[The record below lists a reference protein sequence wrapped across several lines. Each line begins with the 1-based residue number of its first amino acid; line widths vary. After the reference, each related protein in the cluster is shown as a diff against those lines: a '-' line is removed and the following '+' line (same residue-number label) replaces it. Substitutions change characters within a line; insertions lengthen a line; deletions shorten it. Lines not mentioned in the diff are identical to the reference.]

1 MSMLTPVLQPP
12 EVKEYLSKGER
23 FIKWDDET
31 ANASPVILR
40 VDPKGFYLYWTYQ
53 NKEMEILDITSIRDT
68 RVGRFAKIPKC
79 QKLREVFNLDYP
91 HSTFLLKTLTIV
103 SGPDMVDLTFHNF
116 VSYKENVGKSW
127 AEDIMAIVRNPLT
140 YNASRYTFLEKILVK
155 LKMQLNAE
163 GKIPVKN
170 IFQMFPADRKRV
182 EAALSACHLP
192 KGKNDAINP
201 EDFPETVYKTF
212 LMNLCPRPE
221 IDEIFTSHHLKAKP
235 YMTKEHLAKFINKK
249 QRDSRL
255 NDILFPP
262 AKPEQVQSLIEKY
275 EPSGINIQRGQL
287 SPEGMVWF
295 LCGPENNVIALDK
308 LVLYQDMTQPL
319 SHYFINSSH
328 NTYLTAGQFSGIS
341 SPEMYRQTLLAGCR
355 CVELDCWKGRPPDEE
370 PIITHGFTMT
380 TEILFKDAIE
390 AIAESA
396 FKTSLY
402 PVILSFENHVDSPK
416 QQAKMAEYCRTIF
429 GDMLLTEPLEKYP
442 LKPGVPLPSPKDLL
456 GKILI
461 KNKKKQSVSG
471 KRQNSL
477 KKGRNVEPEVIGQPA
492 PMDAEDTG
500 DVAEEEPEEEDE
512 QLGNLDE
519 EEIKKMQSDEGTA
532 GLEVTAYEE
541 MSSLVNYIQ
550 PIKFDSFEVSA
561 QKNRSY
567 VISSFTELKAY
578 DLLTKF
584 PMQFSKCRYNK
595 RQMSRIYPKGT
606 RMDSSNYM
614 PQMFWNVGCQM
625 VALNFQTMD
634 VPMQQNMALFEF
646 NGQCGYLLK
655 HEFMRRP
662 DKPFDPFSVDRID
675 VILSGQFL
683 SDRSVKT
690 YVEVEL
696 FGLPRDT
703 KRKYRTKLTSTAN
716 SINPVWKEEPFVF
729 EKIMMP
735 ELASLKIVAYEEGG
749 KFIGH
754 RVIPIIAVHSGYHH
768 VCLRSES
775 NMPLTMPSLFVYL
788 EVKDYVPDAWADL
801 TIALSNPIK
810 FFSLQDKKSVKLK
823 DGSVERLD
831 MQRNFPSAES
841 NGIPDSSGKF
851 TTPFA
856 NGPAEPQTASLAE
869 LQQMKLF
876 LKLLKKQEK
885 ELKELE
891 RKGSKRR
898 EELLQKYSALFSEPI
913 YHGGK
918 KRAIHSRKTQKK
930 RSLTIADVDTT
941 CANPVVMAESID
953 SQVLELK
960 ERLKMD
966 LIQLGEEHYDGIRRR
981 KEQHATEQV
990 TKITELAKEKQTAE
1004 LKALKESSESNI
1016 KDIKKKLEAKRVD
1029 RIQAMM
1035 RNTSDKAA
1043 QERLKK
1049 EINNSHIQ
1057 EVVQTI
1063 KLVIEK
1069 TARYQRKLEEKQA
1082 DNLRAIK
1089 EKESQLQ
1096 QEAVAEYEEKL
1107 KSLNAEVQE
1116 IMKNCAKVVFPE
1128 EPEMWN
1134 EAVLSIPK
1142 EEQHSTEQLEKK
1154 IPVAEVSR
1162 LTIAMPEPPE
1172 TETDSN
1178 IEERTSV
1185 CAWGETTE
1193 NKTLLYIILDLQ
1205 LSRFAATICLSTSYP
1220 ETLALNPSMHLAIQ
1234 ATFCCANTELQT
1246 IAVLAV
1252 PNCSSYSLAPYFY
1265 TGELAV
1271 EIKDGVRNGISTRGE
1286 AAFPVKTQSRATAIT
1301 ATWAEVETTLKLK
1314 PVIPCSKKCLF
1325 QNPGLL
1331 LQPFLVLK
1339 ATQTQNS
1346 IPKALPHIYL
1356 RAALLG
1362 PSCEKGLRRKAAWKL
1377 QTGTSFLR
1385 ASIPNSTWSGS
1396 RVSILSKKSLRTGEV
1411 CEKAT
1416 NPKIQQIS
1424 CSTLTWTA
1432 GRQEDGQRPVDPEV
1446 CWKPAVE
1453 QSKTMNSSGSHS
1465 SRWGR
1470 LTHQVTSHY
1479 QDCFPNQPLAV
1490 SSSLHPLR
1498 QRRSKEV
1505 PQETCS
1511 SKTVFTASSAG
1522 NSWYGCFTVIIIRLT
1537 SALPLFQTTLIW
1549 GHGNDNSSNPCQQRK
1564 AHSTETLGRSFL
1576 WSSLCQFTA
1585 LEDCSAAGGRQR
1597 TPPLYVY
1604 LIKKE
1609 LPALLLSQQCPG
1621 IALVHYH
1628 PKGSFELLMSHNHWV
1643 LTGQLPFH
1651 RRVLGKDG
1659 CYALRTSKIQQG
1671 LCSQR
1676 ARYQLMHKTNK
1687 QTHPTH
1693 AHRTSSLLK
1702 SIPTLPPKLRGNL
1715 SCREFENPLSLWS
1728 SDLSIHKKKGFL
1740 PKLHRISSLF
1750 WEKHNQPEQ
1759 LRMARAARQL
1769 RRATCHITGLQP
1781 ISDELGREE
1790 KKKKFLYNLE
1800 QAKGHNSHASSHMF
1814 V

>member
-31 ANASPVILR
+31 GSASPVILR

-53 NKEMEILDITSIRDT
+53 NKEMEILDLTSIRDT
-68 RVGRFAKIPKC
+68 RAGRFAKIPKC

-163 GKIPVKN
+163 GKIPVRN

-308 LVLYQDMTQPL
+308 LLLYQDMTQPL

-341 SPEMYRQTLLAGCR
+341 SPEMYRQTLLSGCR
-355 CVELDCWKGRPPDEE
+355 CVELDCWKGRPPEEE

-461 KNKKKQSVSG
+461 KNKKNQSISG

-477 KKGRNVEPEVIGQPA
+477 KKGRNVEPEIIGLPT
-492 PMDAEDTG
+492 PTDAEDTVWAG
-500 DVAEEEPEEEDE
+500 DVAEEELEEEVE
-512 QLGNLDE
+512 HLGNLDE

-584 PMQFSKCRYNK
+584 PMQFVEYNK

-646 NGQCGYLLK
+646 NGQSGYLLK

-662 DKPFDPFSVDRID
+662 DKQFDPFSVDRID
-675 VILSGQFL
+675 VVVASTLSVTILSGQFL

-716 SINPVWKEEPFVF
+716 SINPVWKEEAFVF
-729 EKIMMP
+729 EKIIMP
-735 ELASLKIVAYEEGG
+735 ELASLKVVAWEEGG

-754 RVIPIIAVHSGYHH
+754 RVIPVIAVHSGYHH
-768 VCLRSES
+768 ICLRSES

-788 EVKDYVPDAWADL
+788 EIKDYVPDAWADL

-810 FFSLQDKKSVKLK
+810 FFNLQDKRSVQLK
-823 DGSVERLD
+823 DGSVERLGT
-831 MQRNFPSAES
+831 QRNASAEM
-841 NGIPDSSGKF
+841 NGMPDPSGKF
-851 TTPFA
+851 STPHS
-856 NGPAEPQTASLAE
+856 NGPAGAAALAKDENVVEVLQMAEPETASLTE

-885 ELKELE
+885 ELRELE

-898 EELLQKYSALFSEPI
+898 EELLQKYSVLFSECVC
-913 YHGGK
+913 YGGK
-918 KRAIHSRKTQKK
+918 KRMVPNRKTLKK
-930 RSLTIADVDTT
+930 RSLTRGDVGT
-941 CANPVVMAESID
+941 CANPIDTAKSGD
-953 SQVLELK
+953 SQVVELR
-960 ERLKMD
+960 ERLEMD
-966 LIQLGEEHYDGIRRR
+966 LVLLGEEHHEGIRRK

-990 TKITELAKEKQTAE
+990 TKIIELAREKQTAE
-1004 LKALKESSESNI
+1004 LKALRETSESNI
-1016 KDIKKKLEAKRVD
+1016 KDIKKRLEAKRVE
-1029 RIQAMM
+1029 RIQTMM

-1063 KLVIEK
+1063 KLVTEK
-1069 TARYQRKLEEKQA
+1069 TARYQQKLEEKQA
-1082 DNLRAIK
+1082 DNLRTIK
-1089 EKESQLQ
+1089 EKASQLQ
-1096 QEAVAEYEEKL
+1096 QQAQAEYEEKL
-1107 KSLNAEVQE
+1107 KSLNTEVQE
-1116 IMKNCAKVVFPE
+1116 MVKNYAKAGFPGE
-1128 EPEMWN
+1128 QET
-1134 EAVLSIPK
+1134 PK
-1142 EEQHSTEQLEKK
+1142 EPVQSVPEGEHGSTPQWEEKA
-1154 IPVAEVSR
+1154 PVGEVSR
-1162 LTIAMPEPPE
+1162 LTPASPEPPRAGPE
-1172 TETDSN
+1172 VE
-1178 IEERTSV
+1178 IEESV
-1185 CAWGETTE
+1185 
-1193 NKTLLYIILDLQ
+1193 
-1205 LSRFAATICLSTSYP
+1205 F
-1220 ETLALNPSMHLAIQ
+1220 
-1234 ATFCCANTELQT
+1234 
-1246 IAVLAV
+1246 
-1252 PNCSSYSLAPYFY
+1252 
-1265 TGELAV
+1265 
-1271 EIKDGVRNGISTRGE
+1271 
-1286 AAFPVKTQSRATAIT
+1286 
-1301 ATWAEVETTLKLK
+1301 
-1314 PVIPCSKKCLF
+1314 
-1325 QNPGLL
+1325 
-1331 LQPFLVLK
+1331 
-1339 ATQTQNS
+1339 
-1346 IPKALPHIYL
+1346 
-1356 RAALLG
+1356 
-1362 PSCEKGLRRKAAWKL
+1362 
-1377 QTGTSFLR
+1377 
-1385 ASIPNSTWSGS
+1385 
-1396 RVSILSKKSLRTGEV
+1396 
-1411 CEKAT
+1411 
-1416 NPKIQQIS
+1416 
-1424 CSTLTWTA
+1424 
-1432 GRQEDGQRPVDPEV
+1432 
-1446 CWKPAVE
+1446 
-1453 QSKTMNSSGSHS
+1453 
-1465 SRWGR
+1465 
-1470 LTHQVTSHY
+1470 
-1479 QDCFPNQPLAV
+1479 
-1490 SSSLHPLR
+1490 
-1498 QRRSKEV
+1498 
-1505 PQETCS
+1505 
-1511 SKTVFTASSAG
+1511 
-1522 NSWYGCFTVIIIRLT
+1522 
-1537 SALPLFQTTLIW
+1537 
-1549 GHGNDNSSNPCQQRK
+1549 
-1564 AHSTETLGRSFL
+1564 
-1576 WSSLCQFTA
+1576 
-1585 LEDCSAAGGRQR
+1585 
-1597 TPPLYVY
+1597 
-1604 LIKKE
+1604 
-1609 LPALLLSQQCPG
+1609 
-1621 IALVHYH
+1621 
-1628 PKGSFELLMSHNHWV
+1628 
-1643 LTGQLPFH
+1643 
-1651 RRVLGKDG
+1651 
-1659 CYALRTSKIQQG
+1659 
-1671 LCSQR
+1671 
-1676 ARYQLMHKTNK
+1676 
-1687 QTHPTH
+1687 
-1693 AHRTSSLLK
+1693 
-1702 SIPTLPPKLRGNL
+1702 
-1715 SCREFENPLSLWS
+1715 
-1728 SDLSIHKKKGFL
+1728 
-1740 PKLHRISSLF
+1740 
-1750 WEKHNQPEQ
+1750 
-1759 LRMARAARQL
+1759 
-1769 RRATCHITGLQP
+1769 
-1781 ISDELGREE
+1781 
-1790 KKKKFLYNLE
+1790 
-1800 QAKGHNSHASSHMF
+1800 
-1814 V
+1814 

>member
-23 FIKWDDET
+23 FIKWDD
-31 ANASPVILR
+31 
-40 VDPKGFYLYWTYQ
+40 
-53 NKEMEILDITSIRDT
+53 EMEILDITSIRDT

-116 VSYKENVGKSW
+116 VSYKENVGKNW

-163 GKIPVKN
+163 GKIPVRN

-341 SPEMYRQTLLAGCR
+341 SPEMYRQALLAGCR

-429 GDMLLTEPLEKYP
+429 GDMLLTEPLDKYP

-477 KKGRNVEPEVIGQPA
+477 KKGRNVEPEITEQPL
-492 PMDAEDTG
+492 PMDAEDTVWAG
-500 DVAEEEPEEEDE
+500 DGAEEEPEEEDE

-584 PMQFSKCRYNK
+584 PLQFVEYNK

-662 DKPFDPFSVDRID
+662 DKQFDPFSLDRID
-675 VILSGQFL
+675 VVVASTLSVTASTNHSPILSGQFL
-683 SDRSVKT
+683 SERSVKT

-716 SINPVWKEEPFVF
+716 SINPVWKEEAFVF

-735 ELASLKIVAYEEGG
+735 ELASLKIVAWEEGG

-754 RVIPIIAVHSGYHH
+754 RVIPVIAVHSGYHH
-768 VCLRSES
+768 ICLRSES

-810 FFSLQDKKSVKLK
+810 FFSLQDKRSVKQK
-823 DGSVERLD
+823 DGSGERLST
-831 MQRNFPSAES
+831 QRNVPSAET
-841 NGIPDSSGKF
+841 NGVPDSAGKLS
-851 TTPFA
+851 TA
-856 NGPAEPQTASLAE
+856 LSNGPAGNAGGRAELEAEGRAWAHKRLSLFSVPEPQTASLAE
-869 LQQMKLF
+869 LQQIKVF
-876 LKLLKKQEK
+876 LRLLKKQEK
-885 ELKELE
+885 ELRELE

-898 EELLQKYSALFSEPI
+898 EELLQKYSVLFSESVC
-913 YHGGK
+913 YGGK
-918 KRAIHSRKTQKK
+918 KRNTRKTQKK
-930 RSLTIADVDTT
+930 RSLTTGDVGT
-941 CANPVVMAESID
+941 CANPVDVAEGLD
-953 SQVLELK
+953 SRVLELR
-960 ERLKMD
+960 ERLEID
-966 LIQLGEEHYDGIRRR
+966 LIHLGEEHHEGIRRK

-990 TKITELAKEKQTAE
+990 LKITELARAKQAAE
-1004 LKALKESSESNI
+1004 LKALKDLAESNI
-1016 KDIKKKLEAKRVD
+1016 KEIKKKLEAKRVE

-1057 EVVQTI
+1057 EAVQTI
-1063 KLVIEK
+1063 KLVTEK
-1069 TARYQRKLEEKQA
+1069 TARYQQKLEEKQA
-1082 DNLRAIK
+1082 DNLRTIK

-1096 QEAVAEYEEKL
+1096 QEALAEYEEKL
-1107 KSLNAEVQE
+1107 RSLSLEVQE
-1116 IMKNCAKVVFPE
+1116 MVKNYARAGFPGV
-1128 EPEMWN
+1128 PETQK
-1134 EAVLSIPK
+1134 EADQSIPEGEQGSREHL
-1142 EEQHSTEQLEKK
+1142 EEKVA
-1154 IPVAEVSR
+1154 VAEVPGPAAA
-1162 LTIAMPEPPE
+1162 LPEPPGADSDAE
-1172 TETDSN
+1172 TE
-1178 IEERTSV
+1178 ESV
-1185 CAWGETTE
+1185 
-1193 NKTLLYIILDLQ
+1193 
-1205 LSRFAATICLSTSYP
+1205 F
-1220 ETLALNPSMHLAIQ
+1220 
-1234 ATFCCANTELQT
+1234 
-1246 IAVLAV
+1246 
-1252 PNCSSYSLAPYFY
+1252 
-1265 TGELAV
+1265 
-1271 EIKDGVRNGISTRGE
+1271 
-1286 AAFPVKTQSRATAIT
+1286 
-1301 ATWAEVETTLKLK
+1301 
-1314 PVIPCSKKCLF
+1314 
-1325 QNPGLL
+1325 
-1331 LQPFLVLK
+1331 
-1339 ATQTQNS
+1339 
-1346 IPKALPHIYL
+1346 
-1356 RAALLG
+1356 
-1362 PSCEKGLRRKAAWKL
+1362 
-1377 QTGTSFLR
+1377 
-1385 ASIPNSTWSGS
+1385 
-1396 RVSILSKKSLRTGEV
+1396 
-1411 CEKAT
+1411 
-1416 NPKIQQIS
+1416 
-1424 CSTLTWTA
+1424 
-1432 GRQEDGQRPVDPEV
+1432 
-1446 CWKPAVE
+1446 
-1453 QSKTMNSSGSHS
+1453 
-1465 SRWGR
+1465 
-1470 LTHQVTSHY
+1470 
-1479 QDCFPNQPLAV
+1479 
-1490 SSSLHPLR
+1490 
-1498 QRRSKEV
+1498 
-1505 PQETCS
+1505 
-1511 SKTVFTASSAG
+1511 
-1522 NSWYGCFTVIIIRLT
+1522 
-1537 SALPLFQTTLIW
+1537 
-1549 GHGNDNSSNPCQQRK
+1549 
-1564 AHSTETLGRSFL
+1564 
-1576 WSSLCQFTA
+1576 
-1585 LEDCSAAGGRQR
+1585 
-1597 TPPLYVY
+1597 
-1604 LIKKE
+1604 
-1609 LPALLLSQQCPG
+1609 
-1621 IALVHYH
+1621 
-1628 PKGSFELLMSHNHWV
+1628 
-1643 LTGQLPFH
+1643 
-1651 RRVLGKDG
+1651 
-1659 CYALRTSKIQQG
+1659 
-1671 LCSQR
+1671 
-1676 ARYQLMHKTNK
+1676 
-1687 QTHPTH
+1687 
-1693 AHRTSSLLK
+1693 
-1702 SIPTLPPKLRGNL
+1702 
-1715 SCREFENPLSLWS
+1715 
-1728 SDLSIHKKKGFL
+1728 
-1740 PKLHRISSLF
+1740 
-1750 WEKHNQPEQ
+1750 
-1759 LRMARAARQL
+1759 
-1769 RRATCHITGLQP
+1769 
-1781 ISDELGREE
+1781 
-1790 KKKKFLYNLE
+1790 
-1800 QAKGHNSHASSHMF
+1800 
-1814 V
+1814 

>member
-1 MSMLTPVLQPP
+1 MSMLTPILQPP

-31 ANASPVILR
+31 ASASPVILR

-91 HSTFLLKTLTIV
+91 HSTFLLKTLTVV

-140 YNASRYTFLEKILVK
+140 YNASRYTFLEKI
-155 LKMQLNAE
+155 
-163 GKIPVKN
+163 

-429 GDMLLTEPLEKYP
+429 GNMLLTEPLEKYP
-442 LKPGVPLPSPKDLL
+442 LKPGVPLPSPQDLL

-461 KNKKKQSVSG
+461 KNKKNQSISG

-477 KKGRNVEPEVIGQPA
+477 KKGRNVEPEITEQPA
-492 PMDAEDTG
+492 PMDGEDTG
-500 DVAEEEPEEEDE
+500 DVAEEEPEEEEE

-541 MSSLVNYIQ
+541 MSSLVNYVQ
-550 PIKFDSFEVSA
+550 PIKFDSFEVSS

-584 PMQFSKCRYNK
+584 PLQFVEYNK

-655 HEFMRRP
+655 HEFLRRP
-662 DKPFDPFSVDRID
+662 DKQFDPFSVDRID
-675 VILSGQFL
+675 VVVASTLSVTILSGQFL

-716 SINPVWKEEPFVF
+716 SINPVWKEEAFVF

-735 ELASLKIVAYEEGG
+735 ELASLKIVAWEEGG

-754 RVIPIIAVHSGYHH
+754 RVIPVIAVHSGYHH

-788 EVKDYVPDAWADL
+788 EIKDYVPDAWADL

-823 DGSVERLD
+823 DGSVKVSSEFCHIL
-831 MQRNFPSAES
+831 S
-841 NGIPDSSGKF
+841 NVLSLYSIL
-851 TTPFA
+851 
-856 NGPAEPQTASLAE
+856 EPQTASLEE

-891 RKGSKRR
+891 RRGSKRKD
-898 EELLQKYSALFSEPI
+898 ELLQRYSALFSEPI
-913 YHGGK
+913 CHGGK
-918 KRAIHSRKTQKK
+918 KRMIYPGKTQKK
-930 RSLTIADVDTT
+930 KSMTT
-941 CANPVVMAESID
+941 DDLGTWANPVETAESID
-953 SQVLELK
+953 SRVLELRD
-960 ERLKMD
+960 RLEMD
-966 LIQLGEEHYDGIRRR
+966 LIQLGEEHHDGIRKK

-990 TKITELAKEKQTAE
+990 TKIIELAKEKQTAE
-1004 LKALKESSESNI
+1004 LKSLKESSESNI
-1016 KDIKKKLEAKRVD
+1016 KEIKKKLEAKRVD
-1029 RIQAMM
+1029 RIQTMM

-1043 QERLKK
+1043 QERYWSRCCWAFSMQSTSSAVPGR
-1049 EINNSHIQ
+1049 EQRYTTVSVIIG
-1057 EVVQTI
+1057 
-1063 KLVIEK
+1063 KLFK
-1069 TARYQRKLEEKQA
+1069 AAK
-1082 DNLRAIK
+1082 
-1089 EKESQLQ
+1089 Q
-1096 QEAVAEYEEKL
+1096 QEALMEYKEKL
-1107 KSLNAEVQE
+1107 KSLNMEVQE
-1116 IMKNCAKVVFPE
+1116 VVKNYAKAVFPG
-1128 EPEMWN
+1128 EPEIEK
-1134 EAVLSIPK
+1134 EAVLSTTE
-1142 EEQHSTEQLEKK
+1142 EEQGSAEQLEEK

-1162 LTIAMPEPPE
+1162 LTIAMAEPSGAE
-1172 TETDSN
+1172 
-1178 IEERTSV
+1178 
-1185 CAWGETTE
+1185 A
-1193 NKTLLYIILDLQ
+1193 
-1205 LSRFAATICLSTSYP
+1205 
-1220 ETLALNPSMHLAIQ
+1220 
-1234 ATFCCANTELQT
+1234 
-1246 IAVLAV
+1246 
-1252 PNCSSYSLAPYFY
+1252 
-1265 TGELAV
+1265 AV
-1271 EIKDGVRNGISTRGE
+1271 EIE
-1286 AAFPVKTQSRATAIT
+1286 ESR
-1301 ATWAEVETTLKLK
+1301 
-1314 PVIPCSKKCLF
+1314 F
-1325 QNPGLL
+1325 
-1331 LQPFLVLK
+1331 
-1339 ATQTQNS
+1339 
-1346 IPKALPHIYL
+1346 
-1356 RAALLG
+1356 
-1362 PSCEKGLRRKAAWKL
+1362 
-1377 QTGTSFLR
+1377 
-1385 ASIPNSTWSGS
+1385 
-1396 RVSILSKKSLRTGEV
+1396 
-1411 CEKAT
+1411 
-1416 NPKIQQIS
+1416 
-1424 CSTLTWTA
+1424 
-1432 GRQEDGQRPVDPEV
+1432 
-1446 CWKPAVE
+1446 
-1453 QSKTMNSSGSHS
+1453 
-1465 SRWGR
+1465 
-1470 LTHQVTSHY
+1470 
-1479 QDCFPNQPLAV
+1479 
-1490 SSSLHPLR
+1490 
-1498 QRRSKEV
+1498 
-1505 PQETCS
+1505 
-1511 SKTVFTASSAG
+1511 
-1522 NSWYGCFTVIIIRLT
+1522 
-1537 SALPLFQTTLIW
+1537 
-1549 GHGNDNSSNPCQQRK
+1549 
-1564 AHSTETLGRSFL
+1564 
-1576 WSSLCQFTA
+1576 
-1585 LEDCSAAGGRQR
+1585 
-1597 TPPLYVY
+1597 
-1604 LIKKE
+1604 
-1609 LPALLLSQQCPG
+1609 
-1621 IALVHYH
+1621 
-1628 PKGSFELLMSHNHWV
+1628 
-1643 LTGQLPFH
+1643 
-1651 RRVLGKDG
+1651 
-1659 CYALRTSKIQQG
+1659 
-1671 LCSQR
+1671 
-1676 ARYQLMHKTNK
+1676 
-1687 QTHPTH
+1687 
-1693 AHRTSSLLK
+1693 
-1702 SIPTLPPKLRGNL
+1702 
-1715 SCREFENPLSLWS
+1715 
-1728 SDLSIHKKKGFL
+1728 
-1740 PKLHRISSLF
+1740 
-1750 WEKHNQPEQ
+1750 
-1759 LRMARAARQL
+1759 
-1769 RRATCHITGLQP
+1769 
-1781 ISDELGREE
+1781 
-1790 KKKKFLYNLE
+1790 
-1800 QAKGHNSHASSHMF
+1800 
-1814 V
+1814 

>member
-1 MSMLTPVLQPP
+1 MESVQS
-12 EVKEYLSKGER
+12 KE
-23 FIKWDDET
+23 ET
-31 ANASPVILR
+31 ASASPVILR
-40 VDPKGFYLYWTYQ
+40 VDPKGFYLYWTNQ

-68 RVGRFAKIPKC
+68 RVGRYAKIPKC

-163 GKIPVKN
+163 GKIPVRN

-182 EAALSACHLP
+182 EAALTACHLP

-308 LVLYQDMTQPL
+308 LQLYQDMTQPL

-461 KNKKKQSVSG
+461 KNKKNQSISG

-477 KKGRNVEPEVIGQPA
+477 KKGRNVEPEIIEQPA
-492 PMDAEDTG
+492 PMDAEVWAG
-500 DVAEEEPEEEDE
+500 DGAEEEPEEEDVL
-512 QLGNLDE
+512 LGNLDE

-584 PMQFSKCRYNK
+584 PTQFVEYNK

-662 DKPFDPFSVDRID
+662 DKQFDPFSVDRMD
-675 VILSGQFL
+675 VVVASTLSVTILSGQFL

-716 SINPVWKEEPFVF
+716 SINPVWKEEAFVF

-735 ELASLKIVAYEEGG
+735 ELASLKIAAWEEGG

-754 RVIPIIAVHSGYHH
+754 RVIPVIAVHSGYHH

-788 EVKDYVPDAWADL
+788 EIKDYVPDAWADL

-810 FFSLQDKKSVKLK
+810 FFSLQDKRSVQLK
-823 DGSVERLD
+823 DGSVERLGT
-831 MQRNFPSAES
+831 QRNFPSAET
-841 NGIPDSSGKF
+841 NGIPDSTGKF
-851 TTPFA
+851 STPLS
-856 NGPAEPQTASLAE
+856 NGPAGAAAFAKDENVIEVMQIAEPQTASLIE

-885 ELKELE
+885 ELRELE

-898 EELLQKYSALFSEPI
+898 EELLQKYSVLFSDPVC
-913 YHGGK
+913 YGCK
-918 KRAIHSRKTQKK
+918 KRMIHTRKTQKK
-930 RSLTIADVDTT
+930 RSLTTGDVGT
-941 CANPVVMAESID
+941 CANPVEMAESID
-953 SQVLELK
+953 SRILELR
-960 ERLKMD
+960 ERLEMD
-966 LIQLGEEHYDGIRRR
+966 LIHLGEEHHDGIRRK

-990 TKITELAKEKQTAE
+990 TKIIELAREKQTAE

-1029 RIQAMM
+1029 RIQTMM

-1063 KLVIEK
+1063 KLVTQK
-1069 TARYQRKLEEKQA
+1069 TARYQQKLEEKQA
-1082 DNLRAIK
+1082 DNLRTIK

-1096 QEAVAEYEEKL
+1096 QEALAEYEEKL
-1107 KSLNAEVQE
+1107 KMLNMEVQE
-1116 IMKNCAKVVFPE
+1116 MVKNYVKPGFPG
-1128 EPEMWN
+1128 EPEMQK
-1134 EAVLSIPK
+1134 EAVQSVP
-1142 EEQHSTEQLEKK
+1142 EGEQGSTEQLKDK

-1162 LTIAMPEPPE
+1162 LTIAVPEPPGA
-1172 TETDSN
+1172 ETDVE
-1178 IEERTSV
+1178 IEE
-1185 CAWGETTE
+1185 
-1193 NKTLLYIILDLQ
+1193 
-1205 LSRFAATICLSTSYP
+1205 
-1220 ETLALNPSMHLAIQ
+1220 
-1234 ATFCCANTELQT
+1234 
-1246 IAVLAV
+1246 
-1252 PNCSSYSLAPYFY
+1252 
-1265 TGELAV
+1265 
-1271 EIKDGVRNGISTRGE
+1271 
-1286 AAFPVKTQSRATAIT
+1286 
-1301 ATWAEVETTLKLK
+1301 
-1314 PVIPCSKKCLF
+1314 
-1325 QNPGLL
+1325 
-1331 LQPFLVLK
+1331 
-1339 ATQTQNS
+1339 S
-1346 IPKALPHIYL
+1346 I
-1356 RAALLG
+1356 
-1362 PSCEKGLRRKAAWKL
+1362 
-1377 QTGTSFLR
+1377 F
-1385 ASIPNSTWSGS
+1385 
-1396 RVSILSKKSLRTGEV
+1396 
-1411 CEKAT
+1411 
-1416 NPKIQQIS
+1416 
-1424 CSTLTWTA
+1424 
-1432 GRQEDGQRPVDPEV
+1432 
-1446 CWKPAVE
+1446 
-1453 QSKTMNSSGSHS
+1453 
-1465 SRWGR
+1465 
-1470 LTHQVTSHY
+1470 
-1479 QDCFPNQPLAV
+1479 
-1490 SSSLHPLR
+1490 
-1498 QRRSKEV
+1498 
-1505 PQETCS
+1505 
-1511 SKTVFTASSAG
+1511 
-1522 NSWYGCFTVIIIRLT
+1522 
-1537 SALPLFQTTLIW
+1537 
-1549 GHGNDNSSNPCQQRK
+1549 
-1564 AHSTETLGRSFL
+1564 
-1576 WSSLCQFTA
+1576 
-1585 LEDCSAAGGRQR
+1585 
-1597 TPPLYVY
+1597 
-1604 LIKKE
+1604 
-1609 LPALLLSQQCPG
+1609 
-1621 IALVHYH
+1621 
-1628 PKGSFELLMSHNHWV
+1628 
-1643 LTGQLPFH
+1643 
-1651 RRVLGKDG
+1651 
-1659 CYALRTSKIQQG
+1659 
-1671 LCSQR
+1671 
-1676 ARYQLMHKTNK
+1676 
-1687 QTHPTH
+1687 
-1693 AHRTSSLLK
+1693 
-1702 SIPTLPPKLRGNL
+1702 
-1715 SCREFENPLSLWS
+1715 
-1728 SDLSIHKKKGFL
+1728 
-1740 PKLHRISSLF
+1740 
-1750 WEKHNQPEQ
+1750 
-1759 LRMARAARQL
+1759 
-1769 RRATCHITGLQP
+1769 
-1781 ISDELGREE
+1781 
-1790 KKKKFLYNLE
+1790 
-1800 QAKGHNSHASSHMF
+1800 
-1814 V
+1814 

>member
-1 MSMLTPVLQPP
+1 
-12 EVKEYLSKGER
+12 
-23 FIKWDDET
+23 
-31 ANASPVILR
+31 
-40 VDPKGFYLYWTYQ
+40 
-53 NKEMEILDITSIRDT
+53 
-68 RVGRFAKIPKC
+68 
-79 QKLREVFNLDYP
+79 
-91 HSTFLLKTLTIV
+91 
-103 SGPDMVDLTFHNF
+103 
-116 VSYKENVGKSW
+116 
-127 AEDIMAIVRNPLT
+127 
-140 YNASRYTFLEKILVK
+140 
-155 LKMQLNAE
+155 
-163 GKIPVKN
+163 
-170 IFQMFPADRKRV
+170 
-182 EAALSACHLP
+182 
-192 KGKNDAINP
+192 
-201 EDFPETVYKTF
+201 
-212 LMNLCPRPE
+212 MNLCPRPE

-461 KNKKKQSVSG
+461 KNKKKQSISG

-477 KKGRNVEPEVIGQPA
+477 KKGRNVEPEIMEQPT
-492 PMDAEDTG
+492 PMDAEDTVWAG

-512 QLGNLDE
+512 HLGNLDE

-541 MSSLVNYIQ
+541 MSSLVNYVQ

-584 PMQFSKCRYNK
+584 PVQFVEYNK

-662 DKPFDPFSVDRID
+662 DKQFDPFSVDRID
-675 VILSGQFL
+675 VVVASTLSVTILSGQFL

-703 KRKYRTKLTSTAN
+703 KRKYRTKLTPTAN
-716 SINPVWKEEPFVF
+716 SINPVWKEEAFVF

-735 ELASLKIVAYEEGG
+735 ELASLKIVAWEEGG

-754 RVIPIIAVHSGYHH
+754 RVIPVIAVHPGYHH

-788 EVKDYVPDAWADL
+788 EIKDYVPDAWADL

-810 FFSLQDKKSVKLK
+810 FFSLQDKRSVKLK
-823 DGSVERLD
+823 DGLVERLGT
-831 MQRNFPSAES
+831 QRNFPPAET
-841 NGIPDSSGKF
+841 NGIPDSTGKF
-851 TTPFA
+851 STPLS
-856 NGPAEPQTASLAE
+856 NGPAGAAAFAKDENVMEVTQMAEPQTASLAE

-885 ELKELE
+885 ELRELE

-898 EELLQKYSALFSEPI
+898 EELLQKYSVLFSESVC
-913 YHGGK
+913 YGGK
-918 KRAIHSRKTQKK
+918 KRMRQTRKTQKK
-930 RSLTIADVDTT
+930 RSLTTGDVGT
-941 CANPVVMAESID
+941 CANPVEMAEGID
-953 SQVLELK
+953 SQVLELR
-960 ERLKMD
+960 ERLEMD
-966 LIQLGEEHYDGIRRR
+966 LIQLGEEHHDGVRRK

-990 TKITELAKEKQTAE
+990 TKIIELAREKQTAE

-1029 RIQAMM
+1029 RIQTMM

-1049 EINNSHIQ
+1049 EINNAHIQ
-1057 EVVQTI
+1057 EVVRTI
-1063 KLVIEK
+1063 KVLTEK
-1069 TARYQRKLEEKQA
+1069 TARYQQKLEEKQA
-1082 DNLRAIK
+1082 DNLRTIK

-1096 QEAVAEYEEKL
+1096 QEALAEYEEKL
-1107 KSLNAEVQE
+1107 KSLNTEVQE
-1116 IMKNCAKVVFPE
+1116 MVKNYAKAGFPG
-1128 EPEMWN
+1128 EPETQK
-1134 EAVLSIPK
+1134 EAVQSIP
-1142 EEQHSTEQLEKK
+1142 EGEQASTEQLEEK

-1162 LTIAMPEPPE
+1162 LTLAMAEPPGAQ
-1172 TETDSN
+1172 TDVK
-1178 IEERTSV
+1178 IEE
-1185 CAWGETTE
+1185 
-1193 NKTLLYIILDLQ
+1193 
-1205 LSRFAATICLSTSYP
+1205 
-1220 ETLALNPSMHLAIQ
+1220 
-1234 ATFCCANTELQT
+1234 
-1246 IAVLAV
+1246 
-1252 PNCSSYSLAPYFY
+1252 
-1265 TGELAV
+1265 
-1271 EIKDGVRNGISTRGE
+1271 
-1286 AAFPVKTQSRATAIT
+1286 
-1301 ATWAEVETTLKLK
+1301 
-1314 PVIPCSKKCLF
+1314 
-1325 QNPGLL
+1325 
-1331 LQPFLVLK
+1331 
-1339 ATQTQNS
+1339 S
-1346 IPKALPHIYL
+1346 I
-1356 RAALLG
+1356 
-1362 PSCEKGLRRKAAWKL
+1362 
-1377 QTGTSFLR
+1377 F
-1385 ASIPNSTWSGS
+1385 
-1396 RVSILSKKSLRTGEV
+1396 
-1411 CEKAT
+1411 
-1416 NPKIQQIS
+1416 
-1424 CSTLTWTA
+1424 
-1432 GRQEDGQRPVDPEV
+1432 
-1446 CWKPAVE
+1446 
-1453 QSKTMNSSGSHS
+1453 
-1465 SRWGR
+1465 
-1470 LTHQVTSHY
+1470 
-1479 QDCFPNQPLAV
+1479 
-1490 SSSLHPLR
+1490 
-1498 QRRSKEV
+1498 
-1505 PQETCS
+1505 
-1511 SKTVFTASSAG
+1511 
-1522 NSWYGCFTVIIIRLT
+1522 
-1537 SALPLFQTTLIW
+1537 
-1549 GHGNDNSSNPCQQRK
+1549 
-1564 AHSTETLGRSFL
+1564 
-1576 WSSLCQFTA
+1576 
-1585 LEDCSAAGGRQR
+1585 
-1597 TPPLYVY
+1597 
-1604 LIKKE
+1604 
-1609 LPALLLSQQCPG
+1609 
-1621 IALVHYH
+1621 
-1628 PKGSFELLMSHNHWV
+1628 
-1643 LTGQLPFH
+1643 
-1651 RRVLGKDG
+1651 
-1659 CYALRTSKIQQG
+1659 
-1671 LCSQR
+1671 
-1676 ARYQLMHKTNK
+1676 
-1687 QTHPTH
+1687 
-1693 AHRTSSLLK
+1693 
-1702 SIPTLPPKLRGNL
+1702 
-1715 SCREFENPLSLWS
+1715 
-1728 SDLSIHKKKGFL
+1728 
-1740 PKLHRISSLF
+1740 
-1750 WEKHNQPEQ
+1750 
-1759 LRMARAARQL
+1759 
-1769 RRATCHITGLQP
+1769 
-1781 ISDELGREE
+1781 
-1790 KKKKFLYNLE
+1790 
-1800 QAKGHNSHASSHMF
+1800 
-1814 V
+1814 

>member
-23 FIKWDDET
+23 FIKWDDE
-31 ANASPVILR
+31 I
-40 VDPKGFYLYWTYQ
+40 
-53 NKEMEILDITSIRDT
+53 EILDITSIRDT

-163 GKIPVKN
+163 GKIPVRN

-461 KNKKKQSVSG
+461 KNKKNQSVSG

-477 KKGRNVEPEVIGQPA
+477 KKGRNAEPEIMEQPMA
-492 PMDAEDTG
+492 MDAEDTVWAG

-512 QLGNLDE
+512 HLGNLDE

-584 PMQFSKCRYNK
+584 PVQFVEYNK

-662 DKPFDPFSVDRID
+662 DKQFDPFSVDRID
-675 VILSGQFL
+675 VVVASTLSVTASTNHGAILSGQFL

-716 SINPVWKEEPFVF
+716 SINPVWKEEAFVF

-735 ELASLKIVAYEEGG
+735 ELASLKIVAWEEGG

-754 RVIPIIAVHSGYHH
+754 RVIPVIAVHSGYHH
-768 VCLRSES
+768 ICLRSES

-788 EVKDYVPDAWADL
+788 EIKDYVPDAWADL

-810 FFSLQDKKSVKLK
+810 FFSLQDKRSVKLK
-823 DGSVERLD
+823 DGSVETLGA
-831 MQRNFPSAES
+831 QRNFPSAET
-841 NGIPDSSGKF
+841 NGIPDSTRKF
-851 TTPFA
+851 SAPLS
-856 NGPAEPQTASLAE
+856 NGPAGKANCWVGENSLSLFCILEPQTASLAE

-885 ELKELE
+885 ELRELE

-898 EELLQKYSALFSEPI
+898 EELLQKYSVLFSEPVC
-913 YHGGK
+913 HGGK
-918 KRAIHSRKTQKK
+918 KRMIHARKTQKK
-930 RSLTIADVDTT
+930 RSLTTGDVGT
-941 CANPVVMAESID
+941 CANPVEMAEGID
-953 SQVLELK
+953 SRVWELR
-960 ERLKMD
+960 ERLETD
-966 LIQLGEEHYDGIRRR
+966 LIQLGEEHHDGIRKK

-990 TKITELAKEKQTAE
+990 TKIIELAREKQTAE

-1029 RIQAMM
+1029 RIQTMM

-1063 KLVIEK
+1063 KLVTEK
-1069 TARYQRKLEEKQA
+1069 TARYQQKLEEKQA
-1082 DNLRAIK
+1082 DNLKTIK

-1096 QEAVAEYEEKL
+1096 QEALAEYEKKL
-1107 KSLNAEVQE
+1107 RSLSVEVQE
-1116 IMKNCAKVVFPE
+1116 MVKNYAKAGFPGE
-1128 EPEMWN
+1128 LETQK
-1134 EAVLSIPK
+1134 EAVQSVP
-1142 EEQHSTEQLEKK
+1142 EGEQGFTEQLEEK

-1162 LTIAMPEPPE
+1162 LTIAMPEPPGPETDVE
-1172 TETDSN
+1172 TE
-1178 IEERTSV
+1178 ESV
-1185 CAWGETTE
+1185 
-1193 NKTLLYIILDLQ
+1193 L
-1205 LSRFAATICLSTSYP
+1205 
-1220 ETLALNPSMHLAIQ
+1220 
-1234 ATFCCANTELQT
+1234 
-1246 IAVLAV
+1246 
-1252 PNCSSYSLAPYFY
+1252 
-1265 TGELAV
+1265 
-1271 EIKDGVRNGISTRGE
+1271 
-1286 AAFPVKTQSRATAIT
+1286 
-1301 ATWAEVETTLKLK
+1301 
-1314 PVIPCSKKCLF
+1314 
-1325 QNPGLL
+1325 
-1331 LQPFLVLK
+1331 
-1339 ATQTQNS
+1339 
-1346 IPKALPHIYL
+1346 
-1356 RAALLG
+1356 
-1362 PSCEKGLRRKAAWKL
+1362 
-1377 QTGTSFLR
+1377 
-1385 ASIPNSTWSGS
+1385 
-1396 RVSILSKKSLRTGEV
+1396 
-1411 CEKAT
+1411 
-1416 NPKIQQIS
+1416 
-1424 CSTLTWTA
+1424 
-1432 GRQEDGQRPVDPEV
+1432 
-1446 CWKPAVE
+1446 
-1453 QSKTMNSSGSHS
+1453 
-1465 SRWGR
+1465 
-1470 LTHQVTSHY
+1470 
-1479 QDCFPNQPLAV
+1479 
-1490 SSSLHPLR
+1490 
-1498 QRRSKEV
+1498 
-1505 PQETCS
+1505 
-1511 SKTVFTASSAG
+1511 
-1522 NSWYGCFTVIIIRLT
+1522 
-1537 SALPLFQTTLIW
+1537 
-1549 GHGNDNSSNPCQQRK
+1549 
-1564 AHSTETLGRSFL
+1564 
-1576 WSSLCQFTA
+1576 
-1585 LEDCSAAGGRQR
+1585 
-1597 TPPLYVY
+1597 
-1604 LIKKE
+1604 
-1609 LPALLLSQQCPG
+1609 
-1621 IALVHYH
+1621 
-1628 PKGSFELLMSHNHWV
+1628 
-1643 LTGQLPFH
+1643 
-1651 RRVLGKDG
+1651 
-1659 CYALRTSKIQQG
+1659 
-1671 LCSQR
+1671 
-1676 ARYQLMHKTNK
+1676 
-1687 QTHPTH
+1687 
-1693 AHRTSSLLK
+1693 
-1702 SIPTLPPKLRGNL
+1702 
-1715 SCREFENPLSLWS
+1715 
-1728 SDLSIHKKKGFL
+1728 
-1740 PKLHRISSLF
+1740 
-1750 WEKHNQPEQ
+1750 
-1759 LRMARAARQL
+1759 
-1769 RRATCHITGLQP
+1769 
-1781 ISDELGREE
+1781 
-1790 KKKKFLYNLE
+1790 
-1800 QAKGHNSHASSHMF
+1800 
-1814 V
+1814 

>member
-12 EVKEYLSKGER
+12 EVKDYLSKGER
-23 FIKWDDET
+23 FIKWDD
-31 ANASPVILR
+31 
-40 VDPKGFYLYWTYQ
+40 
-53 NKEMEILDITSIRDT
+53 EMEILDITSIRDT

-163 GKIPVKN
+163 GKIPVRN

-295 LCGPENNVIALDK
+295 LCGPENNVVALDK

-461 KNKKKQSVSG
+461 KNKKNQSVSG

-477 KKGRNVEPEVIGQPA
+477 KKGRNVEPEIIEQPV
-492 PMDAEDTG
+492 PLDPEDTVWAG
-500 DVAEEEPEEEDE
+500 DVAEEEPEEEE
-512 QLGNLDE
+512 EHLGNLDE
-519 EEIKKMQSDEGTA
+519 EEIKKLQSDEGTA

-584 PMQFSKCRYNK
+584 PVQFVEYNK

-606 RMDSSNYM
+606 RMDSSNYL

-662 DKPFDPFSVDRID
+662 DKQFDPFSVDRID
-675 VILSGQFL
+675 VVVASTLSVTASTNHGAILSGQFL

-716 SINPVWKEEPFVF
+716 SINPVWKEEAFVF

-735 ELASLKIVAYEEGG
+735 ELASLKIVAWEEGG

-754 RVIPIIAVHSGYHH
+754 RVIPVIAVHSGYHH

-810 FFSLQDKKSVKLK
+810 FFSLQDKRSVKLK
-823 DGSVERLD
+823 DGSVERPGT
-831 MQRNFPSAES
+831 QRDFLPAES
-841 NGIPDSSGKF
+841 NGIPDSTGKF
-851 TTPFA
+851 STPLA
-856 NGPAEPQTASLAE
+856 NGPAGKAVAKIAALVCVVEPQTASLAE

-885 ELKELE
+885 ELRELE

-898 EELLQKYSALFSEPI
+898 EELLQKYSALCSEPGC
-913 YHGGK
+913 YGSK
-918 KRAIHSRKTQKK
+918 KRTIHTRKTQKK
-930 RSLTIADVDTT
+930 RSLPAGDVGT
-941 CANPVVMAESID
+941 CTNPVEMAESID
-953 SQVLELK
+953 SRALELR
-960 ERLKMD
+960 ERLEMD
-966 LIQLGEEHYDGIRRR
+966 LIHLGEEHHEGIRRK

-990 TKITELAKEKQTAE
+990 TKLTELAREKQAAE

-1029 RIQAMM
+1029 RIQTMM

-1049 EINNSHIQ
+1049 EINNAHIQ

-1063 KLVIEK
+1063 QLVTEK
-1069 TARYQRKLEEKQA
+1069 TARCQQKLEEKQA
-1082 DNLRAIK
+1082 DNLRTIK

-1096 QEAVAEYEEKL
+1096 REALAEYEEKL
-1107 KSLNAEVQE
+1107 KSLAMEVQE
-1116 IMKNCAKVVFPE
+1116 MVKNYTKAGFPG
-1128 EPEMWN
+1128 EPEPLK
-1134 EAVLSIPK
+1134 EAGQSVP
-1142 EEQHSTEQLEKK
+1142 EGQQGSTGQLGEKMR
-1154 IPVAEVSR
+1154 VAVVCR
-1162 LTIAMPEPPE
+1162 LTGARPEPPGA
-1172 TETDSN
+1172 ETDGE
-1178 IEERTSV
+1178 IEE
-1185 CAWGETTE
+1185 
-1193 NKTLLYIILDLQ
+1193 
-1205 LSRFAATICLSTSYP
+1205 SRF
-1220 ETLALNPSMHLAIQ
+1220 
-1234 ATFCCANTELQT
+1234 
-1246 IAVLAV
+1246 
-1252 PNCSSYSLAPYFY
+1252 
-1265 TGELAV
+1265 
-1271 EIKDGVRNGISTRGE
+1271 
-1286 AAFPVKTQSRATAIT
+1286 
-1301 ATWAEVETTLKLK
+1301 
-1314 PVIPCSKKCLF
+1314 
-1325 QNPGLL
+1325 
-1331 LQPFLVLK
+1331 
-1339 ATQTQNS
+1339 
-1346 IPKALPHIYL
+1346 
-1356 RAALLG
+1356 
-1362 PSCEKGLRRKAAWKL
+1362 
-1377 QTGTSFLR
+1377 
-1385 ASIPNSTWSGS
+1385 
-1396 RVSILSKKSLRTGEV
+1396 
-1411 CEKAT
+1411 
-1416 NPKIQQIS
+1416 
-1424 CSTLTWTA
+1424 
-1432 GRQEDGQRPVDPEV
+1432 
-1446 CWKPAVE
+1446 
-1453 QSKTMNSSGSHS
+1453 
-1465 SRWGR
+1465 
-1470 LTHQVTSHY
+1470 
-1479 QDCFPNQPLAV
+1479 
-1490 SSSLHPLR
+1490 
-1498 QRRSKEV
+1498 
-1505 PQETCS
+1505 
-1511 SKTVFTASSAG
+1511 
-1522 NSWYGCFTVIIIRLT
+1522 
-1537 SALPLFQTTLIW
+1537 
-1549 GHGNDNSSNPCQQRK
+1549 
-1564 AHSTETLGRSFL
+1564 
-1576 WSSLCQFTA
+1576 
-1585 LEDCSAAGGRQR
+1585 
-1597 TPPLYVY
+1597 
-1604 LIKKE
+1604 
-1609 LPALLLSQQCPG
+1609 
-1621 IALVHYH
+1621 
-1628 PKGSFELLMSHNHWV
+1628 
-1643 LTGQLPFH
+1643 
-1651 RRVLGKDG
+1651 
-1659 CYALRTSKIQQG
+1659 
-1671 LCSQR
+1671 
-1676 ARYQLMHKTNK
+1676 
-1687 QTHPTH
+1687 
-1693 AHRTSSLLK
+1693 
-1702 SIPTLPPKLRGNL
+1702 
-1715 SCREFENPLSLWS
+1715 
-1728 SDLSIHKKKGFL
+1728 
-1740 PKLHRISSLF
+1740 
-1750 WEKHNQPEQ
+1750 
-1759 LRMARAARQL
+1759 
-1769 RRATCHITGLQP
+1769 
-1781 ISDELGREE
+1781 
-1790 KKKKFLYNLE
+1790 
-1800 QAKGHNSHASSHMF
+1800 
-1814 V
+1814 

>member
-31 ANASPVILR
+31 GGASPVILR

-53 NKEMEILDITSIRDT
+53 NKEMEILDLTSIRDT

-140 YNASRYTFLEKILVK
+140 YNASRYTFLEKI
-155 LKMQLNAE
+155 
-163 GKIPVKN
+163 

-308 LVLYQDMTQPL
+308 LLLYQDMTQPL

-341 SPEMYRQTLLAGCR
+341 SPEMYRQTLLSGCR
-355 CVELDCWKGRPPDEE
+355 CVELDCWKGRPPEEE

-429 GDMLLTEPLEKYP
+429 GDMLLTEPLEKFP

-461 KNKKKQSVSG
+461 KNKKNQSVSG

-477 KKGRNVEPEVIGQPA
+477 KKGRNVEPEIIELPTPV
-492 PMDAEDTG
+492 DAEDTVWAG

-512 QLGNLDE
+512 HLGNLDE

-584 PMQFSKCRYNK
+584 PVQFVEYNK
-595 RQMSRIYPKGT
+595 RQMSRVYPKGT

-662 DKPFDPFSVDRID
+662 DKLFDPFSVDRID
-675 VILSGQFL
+675 VVVASTLSVTILSGQFL

-716 SINPVWKEEPFVF
+716 SINPVWKEEAFVF

-735 ELASLKIVAYEEGG
+735 ELASLKIVAWEEGG

-754 RVIPIIAVHSGYHH
+754 RVIPVIAVHSGYHH
-768 VCLRSES
+768 ICLRSES

-788 EVKDYVPDAWADL
+788 EIKDYVPDAWADL
-801 TIALSNPIK
+801 TVALSNPIK
-810 FFSLQDKKSVKLK
+810 FFNLQDKRSVKLK
-823 DGSVERLD
+823 DGSVEVSFTNRY
-831 MQRNFPSAES
+831 RNAAGEKTGSLLCVL
-841 NGIPDSSGKF
+841 
-851 TTPFA
+851 
-856 NGPAEPQTASLAE
+856 EPETASLTE

-898 EELLQKYSALFSEPI
+898 EELLIVPAALEAAQPLYLFC
-913 YHGGK
+913 
-918 KRAIHSRKTQKK
+918 
-930 RSLTIADVDTT
+930 RSLTTGDVGT
-941 CANPVVMAESID
+941 CANPVDMAESVD
-953 SQVLELK
+953 SRVLELR
-960 ERLKMD
+960 ERLEMD
-966 LIQLGEEHYDGIRRR
+966 LVLLGEEHHEGIRRK

-990 TKITELAKEKQTAE
+990 TKIIELAREKQTAE
-1004 LKALKESSESNI
+1004 LKALKETSESSSWLRGAPAGS
-1016 KDIKKKLEAKRVD
+1016 KGLE
-1029 RIQAMM
+1029 Q
-1035 RNTSDKAA
+1035 
-1043 QERLKK
+1043 Q
-1049 EINNSHIQ
+1049 
-1057 EVVQTI
+1057 
-1063 KLVIEK
+1063 
-1069 TARYQRKLEEKQA
+1069 
-1082 DNLRAIK
+1082 AIK
-1089 EKESQLQ
+1089 WQL
-1096 QEAVAEYEEKL
+1096 
-1107 KSLNAEVQE
+1107 
-1116 IMKNCAKVVFPE
+1116 
-1128 EPEMWN
+1128 
-1134 EAVLSIPK
+1134 
-1142 EEQHSTEQLEKK
+1142 
-1154 IPVAEVSR
+1154 
-1162 LTIAMPEPPE
+1162 
-1172 TETDSN
+1172 
-1178 IEERTSV
+1178 
-1185 CAWGETTE
+1185 
-1193 NKTLLYIILDLQ
+1193 
-1205 LSRFAATICLSTSYP
+1205 
-1220 ETLALNPSMHLAIQ
+1220 
-1234 ATFCCANTELQT
+1234 
-1246 IAVLAV
+1246 
-1252 PNCSSYSLAPYFY
+1252 
-1265 TGELAV
+1265 
-1271 EIKDGVRNGISTRGE
+1271 
-1286 AAFPVKTQSRATAIT
+1286 
-1301 ATWAEVETTLKLK
+1301 
-1314 PVIPCSKKCLF
+1314 
-1325 QNPGLL
+1325 
-1331 LQPFLVLK
+1331 
-1339 ATQTQNS
+1339 NS
-1346 IPKALPHIYL
+1346 
-1356 RAALLG
+1356 
-1362 PSCEKGLRRKAAWKL
+1362 E
-1377 QTGTSFLR
+1377 
-1385 ASIPNSTWSGS
+1385 
-1396 RVSILSKKSLRTGEV
+1396 
-1411 CEKAT
+1411 
-1416 NPKIQQIS
+1416 
-1424 CSTLTWTA
+1424 
-1432 GRQEDGQRPVDPEV
+1432 
-1446 CWKPAVE
+1446 
-1453 QSKTMNSSGSHS
+1453 
-1465 SRWGR
+1465 
-1470 LTHQVTSHY
+1470 
-1479 QDCFPNQPLAV
+1479 
-1490 SSSLHPLR
+1490 
-1498 QRRSKEV
+1498 
-1505 PQETCS
+1505 
-1511 SKTVFTASSAG
+1511 
-1522 NSWYGCFTVIIIRLT
+1522 
-1537 SALPLFQTTLIW
+1537 
-1549 GHGNDNSSNPCQQRK
+1549 
-1564 AHSTETLGRSFL
+1564 
-1576 WSSLCQFTA
+1576 
-1585 LEDCSAAGGRQR
+1585 
-1597 TPPLYVY
+1597 
-1604 LIKKE
+1604 
-1609 LPALLLSQQCPG
+1609 
-1621 IALVHYH
+1621 
-1628 PKGSFELLMSHNHWV
+1628 
-1643 LTGQLPFH
+1643 
-1651 RRVLGKDG
+1651 
-1659 CYALRTSKIQQG
+1659 
-1671 LCSQR
+1671 
-1676 ARYQLMHKTNK
+1676 
-1687 QTHPTH
+1687 
-1693 AHRTSSLLK
+1693 
-1702 SIPTLPPKLRGNL
+1702 
-1715 SCREFENPLSLWS
+1715 
-1728 SDLSIHKKKGFL
+1728 
-1740 PKLHRISSLF
+1740 
-1750 WEKHNQPEQ
+1750 
-1759 LRMARAARQL
+1759 
-1769 RRATCHITGLQP
+1769 
-1781 ISDELGREE
+1781 
-1790 KKKKFLYNLE
+1790 
-1800 QAKGHNSHASSHMF
+1800 
-1814 V
+1814 

>member
-1 MSMLTPVLQPP
+1 MSMLNPVLQPP

-31 ANASPVILR
+31 ASASPVILR

-53 NKEMEILDITSIRDT
+53 NKVSAKTSQLGLQI
-68 RVGRFAKIPKC
+68 C

-163 GKIPVKN
+163 GKIPVRN

-182 EAALSACHLP
+182 EAALTACHLP

-308 LVLYQDMTQPL
+308 LQLYQDMTQPL

-461 KNKKKQSVSG
+461 KNKKNQSISG
-471 KRQNSL
+471 KRQNSV
-477 KKGRNVEPEVIGQPA
+477 KKGRNVEPEIIEQPA
-492 PMDAEDTG
+492 PMDAEGTVWAG
-500 DVAEEEPEEEDE
+500 DVAEEEPEEEDVL
-512 QLGNLDE
+512 LGNLDE

-584 PMQFSKCRYNK
+584 PTQFVEYNK

-662 DKPFDPFSVDRID
+662 DKQFDPFSVDRMD
-675 VILSGQFL
+675 VVVASTLSVTILSGQFL

-716 SINPVWKEEPFVF
+716 SINPVWKEEAFVF

-735 ELASLKIVAYEEGG
+735 ELASLKIAAWEEGG

-754 RVIPIIAVHSGYHH
+754 RVIPVIAVHSGYHH

-788 EVKDYVPDAWADL
+788 EIKDYVPDAWADL

-810 FFSLQDKKSVKLK
+810 FFSLQDKRSVQLK
-823 DGSVERLD
+823 DGSVERLGT
-831 MQRNFPSAES
+831 QRNFPSAET
-841 NGIPDSSGKF
+841 NGIPDSTGKF
-851 TTPFA
+851 STPLS
-856 NGPAEPQTASLAE
+856 NGPAGAAAFAKDENVIEVMQIAEPQTASLVE

-885 ELKELE
+885 ELRELE

-898 EELLQKYSALFSEPI
+898 EELLQKYSVLFSDPVC
-913 YHGGK
+913 YGCK
-918 KRAIHSRKTQKK
+918 KRMIHTRKTQKK
-930 RSLTIADVDTT
+930 RSLTTGDVGT
-941 CANPVVMAESID
+941 CANPVEMAESID
-953 SQVLELK
+953 SRILELR
-960 ERLKMD
+960 ERLEMD
-966 LIQLGEEHYDGIRRR
+966 LIHLGEEHHDEIRRK
-981 KEQHATEQV
+981 KEQHATEQMWRAAS
-990 TKITELAKEKQTAE
+990 LWGF
-1004 LKALKESSESNI
+1004 NI

-1029 RIQAMM
+1029 RIQTMM

-1063 KLVIEK
+1063 KLVTQK
-1069 TARYQRKLEEKQA
+1069 TARYQQKLEEKQA
-1082 DNLRAIK
+1082 DNLRTIK

-1096 QEAVAEYEEKL
+1096 QEALAEYEEKL
-1107 KSLNAEVQE
+1107 KTLNMEVQE
-1116 IMKNCAKVVFPE
+1116 MVKNYAKPGFHG
-1128 EPEMWN
+1128 EPETQK
-1134 EAVLSIPK
+1134 EAVQSVP
-1142 EEQHSTEQLEKK
+1142 EGGQGSTEQLKDK

-1162 LTIAMPEPPE
+1162 LTIAVPEPPGA
-1172 TETDSN
+1172 ETDVE
-1178 IEERTSV
+1178 IEE
-1185 CAWGETTE
+1185 
-1193 NKTLLYIILDLQ
+1193 
-1205 LSRFAATICLSTSYP
+1205 
-1220 ETLALNPSMHLAIQ
+1220 
-1234 ATFCCANTELQT
+1234 
-1246 IAVLAV
+1246 
-1252 PNCSSYSLAPYFY
+1252 
-1265 TGELAV
+1265 
-1271 EIKDGVRNGISTRGE
+1271 
-1286 AAFPVKTQSRATAIT
+1286 
-1301 ATWAEVETTLKLK
+1301 
-1314 PVIPCSKKCLF
+1314 
-1325 QNPGLL
+1325 
-1331 LQPFLVLK
+1331 
-1339 ATQTQNS
+1339 S
-1346 IPKALPHIYL
+1346 I
-1356 RAALLG
+1356 
-1362 PSCEKGLRRKAAWKL
+1362 
-1377 QTGTSFLR
+1377 F
-1385 ASIPNSTWSGS
+1385 
-1396 RVSILSKKSLRTGEV
+1396 
-1411 CEKAT
+1411 
-1416 NPKIQQIS
+1416 
-1424 CSTLTWTA
+1424 
-1432 GRQEDGQRPVDPEV
+1432 
-1446 CWKPAVE
+1446 
-1453 QSKTMNSSGSHS
+1453 
-1465 SRWGR
+1465 
-1470 LTHQVTSHY
+1470 
-1479 QDCFPNQPLAV
+1479 
-1490 SSSLHPLR
+1490 
-1498 QRRSKEV
+1498 
-1505 PQETCS
+1505 
-1511 SKTVFTASSAG
+1511 
-1522 NSWYGCFTVIIIRLT
+1522 
-1537 SALPLFQTTLIW
+1537 
-1549 GHGNDNSSNPCQQRK
+1549 
-1564 AHSTETLGRSFL
+1564 
-1576 WSSLCQFTA
+1576 
-1585 LEDCSAAGGRQR
+1585 
-1597 TPPLYVY
+1597 
-1604 LIKKE
+1604 
-1609 LPALLLSQQCPG
+1609 
-1621 IALVHYH
+1621 
-1628 PKGSFELLMSHNHWV
+1628 
-1643 LTGQLPFH
+1643 
-1651 RRVLGKDG
+1651 
-1659 CYALRTSKIQQG
+1659 
-1671 LCSQR
+1671 
-1676 ARYQLMHKTNK
+1676 
-1687 QTHPTH
+1687 
-1693 AHRTSSLLK
+1693 
-1702 SIPTLPPKLRGNL
+1702 
-1715 SCREFENPLSLWS
+1715 
-1728 SDLSIHKKKGFL
+1728 
-1740 PKLHRISSLF
+1740 
-1750 WEKHNQPEQ
+1750 
-1759 LRMARAARQL
+1759 
-1769 RRATCHITGLQP
+1769 
-1781 ISDELGREE
+1781 
-1790 KKKKFLYNLE
+1790 
-1800 QAKGHNSHASSHMF
+1800 
-1814 V
+1814 

>member
-1 MSMLTPVLQPP
+1 MSMLSPILQPP

-23 FIKWDDET
+23 FIKWDDE
-31 ANASPVILR
+31 
-40 VDPKGFYLYWTYQ
+40 
-53 NKEMEILDITSIRDT
+53 MEILDITSIRDT
-68 RVGRFAKIPKC
+68 RAGKFAKIPKC

-163 GKIPVKN
+163 GKIPVRN

-380 TEILFKDAIE
+380 TEILFKARKE
-390 AIAESA
+390 LLPTWLAESA

-429 GDMLLTEPLEKYP
+429 GNMLLTEPLEKYP
-442 LKPGVPLPSPKDLL
+442 LKPGVPLPSPQDLL

-461 KNKKKQSVSG
+461 KNKKNQSVSG

-477 KKGRNVEPEVIGQPA
+477 KKGRNVEPEITELPA
-492 PMDAEDTG
+492 SMDGEDTVWAG
-500 DVAEEEPEEEDE
+500 DVAEEEPEEEEE

-550 PIKFDSFEVSA
+550 PIKFDSFEVSS

-584 PMQFSKCRYNK
+584 PLQFAEYNK

-606 RMDSSNYM
+606 RMDSSNYL

-655 HEFMRRP
+655 HEFLRRP
-662 DKPFDPFSVDRID
+662 DKQFDPFSVDRLD
-675 VILSGQFL
+675 VVVASTLSILSGQFL

-716 SINPVWKEEPFVF
+716 SINPVWKEEAFVF

-735 ELASLKIVAYEEGG
+735 ELASLKLVAWEEGG

-768 VCLRSES
+768 ICLRSES

-788 EVKDYVPDAWADL
+788 EIKDYVPDAWADL

-810 FFSLQDKKSVKLK
+810 FFSLQDKRSVKLK
-823 DGSVERLD
+823 EGSGSVKRPEAHRS
-831 MQRNFPSAES
+831 FPSAET
-841 NGIPDSSGKF
+841 NGLPEFTGKF
-851 TTPFA
+851 HTSFS
-856 NGPAEPQTASLAE
+856 NGPAGKAGENCREDSSFLCSVLEPQTASLEE

-891 RKGSKRR
+891 RKGSKRK
-898 EELLQKYSALFSEPI
+898 EELLQRYSAFFSEPVC
-913 YHGGK
+913 HGGK
-918 KRAIHSRKTQKK
+918 KRMIYPGKTQKK
-930 RSLTIADVDTT
+930 KSITT
-941 CANPVVMAESID
+941 DDLGTWASAVETAENTECRI
-953 SQVLELK
+953 LELRDRL
-960 ERLKMD
+960 ERD
-966 LIQLGEEHYDGIRRR
+966 LMHLGEEYHDGVRKK

-1004 LKALKESSESNI
+1004 LKALKEASESNI
-1016 KDIKKKLEAKRVD
+1016 KEIKKKLEAKRVD
-1029 RIQAMM
+1029 RIQTMM

-1049 EINNSHIQ
+1049 EINNAHIQ

-1063 KLVIEK
+1063 KLVTER
-1069 TARYQRKLEEKQA
+1069 TDRYQRKLEEKQM
-1082 DNLRAIK
+1082 DNLKKIK

-1096 QEAVAEYEEKL
+1096 QEAMVEYKEKL
-1107 KSLNAEVQE
+1107 KSLAVEVQATV
-1116 IMKNCAKVVFPE
+1116 KNWPQAALPA
-1128 EPEMWN
+1128 EPRVQREG
-1134 EAVLSIPK
+1134 VLSSTQEERGSAEHRADHIPA
-1142 EEQHSTEQLEKK
+1142 
-1154 IPVAEVSR
+1154 AEVSA
-1162 LTIAMPEPPE
+1162 LAGAVAEPVGAE
-1172 TETDSN
+1172 AAAE
-1178 IEERTSV
+1178 IEE
-1185 CAWGETTE
+1185 
-1193 NKTLLYIILDLQ
+1193 
-1205 LSRFAATICLSTSYP
+1205 SRF
-1220 ETLALNPSMHLAIQ
+1220 
-1234 ATFCCANTELQT
+1234 
-1246 IAVLAV
+1246 
-1252 PNCSSYSLAPYFY
+1252 
-1265 TGELAV
+1265 
-1271 EIKDGVRNGISTRGE
+1271 
-1286 AAFPVKTQSRATAIT
+1286 
-1301 ATWAEVETTLKLK
+1301 
-1314 PVIPCSKKCLF
+1314 
-1325 QNPGLL
+1325 
-1331 LQPFLVLK
+1331 
-1339 ATQTQNS
+1339 
-1346 IPKALPHIYL
+1346 
-1356 RAALLG
+1356 
-1362 PSCEKGLRRKAAWKL
+1362 
-1377 QTGTSFLR
+1377 
-1385 ASIPNSTWSGS
+1385 
-1396 RVSILSKKSLRTGEV
+1396 
-1411 CEKAT
+1411 
-1416 NPKIQQIS
+1416 
-1424 CSTLTWTA
+1424 
-1432 GRQEDGQRPVDPEV
+1432 
-1446 CWKPAVE
+1446 
-1453 QSKTMNSSGSHS
+1453 
-1465 SRWGR
+1465 
-1470 LTHQVTSHY
+1470 
-1479 QDCFPNQPLAV
+1479 
-1490 SSSLHPLR
+1490 
-1498 QRRSKEV
+1498 
-1505 PQETCS
+1505 
-1511 SKTVFTASSAG
+1511 
-1522 NSWYGCFTVIIIRLT
+1522 
-1537 SALPLFQTTLIW
+1537 
-1549 GHGNDNSSNPCQQRK
+1549 
-1564 AHSTETLGRSFL
+1564 
-1576 WSSLCQFTA
+1576 
-1585 LEDCSAAGGRQR
+1585 
-1597 TPPLYVY
+1597 
-1604 LIKKE
+1604 
-1609 LPALLLSQQCPG
+1609 
-1621 IALVHYH
+1621 
-1628 PKGSFELLMSHNHWV
+1628 
-1643 LTGQLPFH
+1643 
-1651 RRVLGKDG
+1651 
-1659 CYALRTSKIQQG
+1659 
-1671 LCSQR
+1671 
-1676 ARYQLMHKTNK
+1676 
-1687 QTHPTH
+1687 
-1693 AHRTSSLLK
+1693 
-1702 SIPTLPPKLRGNL
+1702 
-1715 SCREFENPLSLWS
+1715 
-1728 SDLSIHKKKGFL
+1728 
-1740 PKLHRISSLF
+1740 
-1750 WEKHNQPEQ
+1750 
-1759 LRMARAARQL
+1759 
-1769 RRATCHITGLQP
+1769 
-1781 ISDELGREE
+1781 
-1790 KKKKFLYNLE
+1790 
-1800 QAKGHNSHASSHMF
+1800 
-1814 V
+1814 